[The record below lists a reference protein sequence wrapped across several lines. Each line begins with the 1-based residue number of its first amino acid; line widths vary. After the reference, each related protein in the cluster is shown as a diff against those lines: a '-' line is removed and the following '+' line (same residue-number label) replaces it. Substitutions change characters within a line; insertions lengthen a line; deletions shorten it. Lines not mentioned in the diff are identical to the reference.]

1 MEAAASIS
9 VDKGSERVMEELSQG
24 RRYADQLLAML
35 RDDTSSASASCLV
48 EKILHSFTHSL
59 SILLTS
65 QLPLKSETLPIHKDR
80 RGCYKRR
87 KTSEI
92 LVKET
97 TSLVEDG
104 HAWRKYGQKVI
115 LNAKHPRNYYRCT
128 HKFDQGCQATKQV
141 QKIQDDPFPLFKTTY
156 LAHHTCSFNSP
167 NQIIMDTDSNSI
179 IWSFD
184 SLLSST
190 IKRENTSKSETSSSS
205 SAVLDTSPDQLRFI
219 DNNFS
224 AISSST
230 SDYAGDV
237 YSCATATETND
248 MIFDDILAL
257 YEGII

>member
-1 MEAAASIS
+1 
-9 VDKGSERVMEELSQG
+9 MEELSQG
-24 RRYADQLLAML
+24 RQYAEQLRAML
-35 RDDTSSASASCLV
+35 LDGTSSASAICLV
-48 EKILHSFTHSL
+48 EKILHSFTHPL
-59 SILLTS
+59 SILLNT
-65 QLPLKSETLPIHKDR
+65 QLPLKSETEPIHKDR

-92 LVKET
+92 SIKET

-167 NQIIMDTDSNSI
+167 RQVIMDTDSSSV

-184 SLLSST
+184 SLSPSMIKLEST
-190 IKRENTSKSETSSSS
+190 IKSEASSSS
-205 SAVLDTSPDQLRFI
+205 SVVLDTSPDQLRCT
-219 DNNFS
+219 DNSFS
-224 AISSST
+224 TAISSSA

-237 YSCATATETND
+237 YSCATATETD
-248 MIFDDILAL
+248 DTMFDEILAL
-257 YEGII
+257 YEGIN